1 MNKQLKKQIHKKLVS
16 VLSVACQKLRGIT
29 LTEHKKVI
37 TMEYALED
45 TIPLTITFAQTPTLL
60 VAEVNIHD
68 GSNRFFFKMLR
79 FGADAEKTL
88 PGIDELV
95 VRLLDTYIDPEGPIQ
110 SKQTLQDTPD
120 PGTVHIKKIT
130 AINVL
135 SSREV
140 SDVLISCDNEEPIR
154 VTLPASEVKK
164 FTVGTLI
171 IKDPERIEL
180 YDRGAYLH

>member
-1 MNKQLKKQIHKKLVS
+1 MNKQFKKQIHKKLVC
-16 VLSVACQKLRGIT
+16 A
-29 LTEHKKVI
+29 LTAVCEMIEGVTFIQHKKVV
-37 TMEYALED
+37 TMEYAIEGAV
-45 TIPLTITFAQTPTLL
+45 PVSITFAQTPTLL
-60 VAEVNIHD
+60 VAEVNIDD
-68 GSNRFFFKMLR
+68 GSNRFFIKMLR

-88 PGIDELV
+88 PGIDELIV
-95 VRLLDTYIDPEGPIQ
+95 NLLDTYIYPEGPIQ
-110 SKQTLQDTPD
+110 SKQTLDDTPE
-120 PGTVHIKKIT
+120 PSAVHIKKIT

-154 VTLPASEVKK
+154 VTLPASEVQK

-180 YDRGAYLH
+180 YDRGTFLH

>member
-1 MNKQLKKQIHKKLVS
+1 MNKQFKKQIHKKLVS
-16 VLSVACQKLRGIT
+16 ELTVVCEGLLGVTLS
-29 LTEHKKVI
+29 EHKKVI
-37 TMEYALED
+37 TMAYALEG

-60 VAEVNIHD
+60 VAEVNIDD
-68 GSNRFFFKMLR
+68 GSNRFFIKMLR

-88 PGIDELV
+88 PGIDELIV
-95 VRLLDTYIDPEGPIQ
+95 HLLDTYISPEGPIQ
-110 SKQTLQDTPD
+110 SKQEVEDTSEPSA
-120 PGTVHIKKIT
+120 VHIKKIT

-135 SSREV
+135 SNREV

-154 VTLPASEVKK
+154 VTLPASEVQK